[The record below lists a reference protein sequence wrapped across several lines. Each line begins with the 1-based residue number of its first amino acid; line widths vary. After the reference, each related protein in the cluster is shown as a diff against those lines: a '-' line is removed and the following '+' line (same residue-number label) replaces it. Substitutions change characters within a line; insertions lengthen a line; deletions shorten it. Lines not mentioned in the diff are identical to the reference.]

1 MPLSKSLSEQSR
13 FPKAHGIQQQRQAQ
27 WQRAKSH
34 SGAIP
39 SKPPAR
45 PAPVSAT
52 TKNKLSKYQFQKTA
66 TEQPD
71 SLSDLAS
78 IPENQDKAS
87 AGKTTRGLEDGGS
100 NKENLQEGRPD
111 PTATGSLLGQQH
123 RAAVTP
129 VSRLAWQDLMGVT
142 DADKPEDDTSPTER
156 LLWHND
162 RDETAEM
169 ISPLVPRR
177 GKKRARSSSP
187 ISSPAGDKT
196 RTPVVNV
203 KKLKKALKSEHADPA
218 LDLWDRF
225 AVGGAAD
232 SKSPLGATN
241 PALAHLMVSSSPRPQ
256 KDGSPNHADSSLR
269 RAISCGSH
277 WPKRRRVENTS
288 EAGPRKQT
296 EENAKSLMVSALL
309 ETVNGEISK
318 AEYTEESPPDMEES
332 PLIKK
337 RRSPQRRRLLNRSAL
352 SPEPFKAESAASPK
366 RSPCRN
372 EAKDSA
378 RTPTSDYG
386 DDDFDD
392 DTLLELDVSLL
403 SGQTEARTFSGAA
416 ATLADADLEE
426 ADGQCSKQAASSD
439 DEFEDV
445 DDDLFAAAED
455 MIGQANPSLTAAP
468 PPPATNPVH
477 LDGGTEEDDVFGDDF
492 GGDFDFEAAELA
504 ATQTAGQTD
513 SSLMPVSHKPT
524 AIQRY
529 LVTNVVENTYSD
541 ERGREAPEAVLIVQA
556 ERSKTTKTVHLRGD
570 WIDTPVHPK
579 SYVHII
585 GSFGSN
591 GRCIIDNNQNIL
603 ILHPDQLISATVVAD
618 SFSCMRRAVLQDR
631 VKATSEASA
640 PLVYGTIL
648 HEIFQEALVANSWDQ
663 TFLNG
668 VIEKTMKKHIED
680 LYTIKVNFTDAREH
694 LSSKM
699 PELRGWAEKF
709 VSSYPKPNAVAHG
722 RNSEKTSVCVSKLLD
737 IEEHV
742 WSPLYG
748 LKGNIDATVQV
759 TVKNSQ
765 ERRTLTVP
773 FEVKTGRNV
782 SENHQAQTM
791 LYNLL
796 LSDRYDIE
804 IVYGILYYME
814 TSLTKIIP
822 AVRNELRHMIKQRN
836 QLAVHIRERSVQ
848 LPPMKNNKH
857 ACGKCYAQT
866 SCFTYHK
873 LADDGDGDSS
883 GLQEKFDQIVKHMTP
898 VHKEF
903 FLKWEDLLTKEEKES
918 QRLRR
923 ELWTMLSVERE
934 KVGRCFADVIIEEGS
949 ASEDA
954 HNQKINRFHYAFV
967 KEDAAPGFSFV
978 DSQIAVGEPIVV
990 SDEQGH
996 FALALGFVT
1005 AVRKQR
1011 ISVAVDRRL
1020 HNARIRQP
1028 GFDKRDNQV
1037 YASVMEVVPEGVPP
1051 DQSRGKIKEPPIRY
1065 RLDKDEF
1072 SNGMAL
1078 VRNNIVSIMANVQFG
1093 SEKIRRLVVDLEPPT
1108 FKSAATQYTIT
1119 DKDSLNVDQK
1129 KAIEKVMSAKDYAL
1143 VLGMP
1148 GTGKTTTIAH
1158 IIRALVAQKKS
1169 VLLTSYTHTAVDNIL
1184 LKLKHDDVPVL
1195 RLGAPAKVHP
1205 EVQDFAILAGQPKD
1219 TFEEIRSAWHDTPI
1233 VATTCL
1239 GTSHAIF
1246 NERTFDYCIVDE
1258 ASQIT
1263 LPICLGPIRMA
1274 RTFVLVGDHNQLPP
1288 LVQNEEARIG
1298 GLDISLFKLLS
1309 DTHPDSVVN
1318 LEHQYRMSE
1327 DIMTLSNTLIYEGRL
1342 KCGTEALR
1350 LHKLDVPNM
1359 DGLWRH
1365 HYDATTLV
1373 SSQTDSFCTGMGA
1386 CWLRD
1391 LVDPETRVSFINTDA
1406 LPSSREEA
1414 KGNRIVNPC
1423 EARIVVQLVD
1433 ALLTVGV
1440 PACEIGVMTHYR
1452 SQLSMLKHGLRGHGT
1467 DSGGI
1472 EMHTA
1477 DRFQGRDKEVV
1488 ILSLVRSNEACSI
1501 GDLLKDWR
1509 RINVAFTRAKTK
1521 LLVVGSRSTLKGSG
1535 CEEMLARFI
1544 GLMEQRRWIYDLAP
1558 DALDEHYFEAA
1569 GTQLTAP
1576 AATTE
1581 MGGSPTKVK
1590 KEMRSTGVLWSDAG
1604 RKQTLLPPFKQPK
1617 KRILGTSQG
1626 GKENQLPHGPGPR
1639 KAKIDERVLLKGK
1652 PNLANILSEM
1662 SGNTY

>member
-1 MPLSKSLSEQSR
+1 MPLSKSFSEQSR
-13 FPKAHGIQQQRQAQ
+13 FPKANGNQQQRQAQ

-39 SKPPAR
+39 SKPSTRP

-52 TKNKLSKYQFQKTA
+52 TKNKLSKFQFQKSA
-66 TEQPD
+66 AEQ
-71 SLSDLAS
+71 SDTFSNLAPIS
-78 IPENQDKAS
+78 ENQDKTS
-87 AGKTTRGLEDGGS
+87 ARDPTTALKNADS
-100 NKENLQEGRPD
+100 NKENLQNEGPD
-111 PTATGSLLGQQH
+111 PADTASLHTQQH
-123 RAAVTP
+123 RATVTP
-129 VSRLAWQDLMGVT
+129 GRLAWQDLMGVT
-142 DADKPEDDTSPTER
+142 DPDKQEDDTSPTER

-162 RDETAEM
+162 RDDAADM

-187 ISSPAGDKT
+187 ISSPAGDKI

-241 PALAHLMVSSSPRPQ
+241 PALAHLMVSSSPRPP
-256 KDGSPNHADSSLR
+256 KDGSPNHAESSLR

-277 WPKRRRVENTS
+277 WPKRRRVENAS
-288 EAGPRKQT
+288 ESRPVTNAA
-296 EENAKSLMVSALL
+296 ENAKSLMVSALL
-309 ETVNGEISK
+309 ETVNGEISRT
-318 AEYTEESPPDMEES
+318 ERTEEDLPDMES
-332 PLIKK
+332 PSIK
-337 RRSPQRRRLLNRSAL
+337 RRSPKKQRSFPH
-352 SPEPFKAESAASPK
+352 PEQSPK
-366 RSPCRN
+366 PSKSKSTAPPVQSPSRHGI
-372 EAKDSA
+372 KHGA

-392 DTLLELDVSLL
+392 DTLLELDVSML

-416 ATLADADLEE
+416 ETLTDADVQG
-426 ADGQCSKQAASSD
+426 AVGQCSKQATSSD
-439 DEFEDV
+439 DEFDDM
-445 DDDLFAAAED
+445 DDDLLAAAED
-455 MIGQANPSLTAAP
+455 MIGTVDPALTQQPAP
-468 PPPATNPVH
+468 PPPSKPVH
-477 LDGGTEEDDVFGDDF
+477 RDGGTEEDDQFGDDF

-504 ATQTAGQTD
+504 ATQTAGQAD
-513 SSLMPVSHKPT
+513 SSLMP
-524 AIQRY
+524 RY
-529 LVTNVVENTYSD
+529 LVTNVLQNTYPD
-541 ERGREAPEAVLIVQA
+541 ERGREAPEAILIVQA

-570 WIDTPVHPK
+570 WVDTPVHPK
-579 SYVHII
+579 SHVHII
-585 GSFGSN
+585 GSFGPH
-591 GRCIIDNNQNIL
+591 GQCIIDNNQNIL

-648 HEIFQEALVANSWDQ
+648 HEIFQEALVANRWDQ
-663 TFLNG
+663 AFLNG

-699 PELRGWAEKF
+699 PELRGWAERF
-709 VSSYPKPNAVAHG
+709 VSSFPKPDAVAHG
-722 RNSEKTSVCVSKLLD
+722 RNNEKTSVCVSKLLD

-765 ERRTLTVP
+765 ERGTLTVP
-773 FEVKTGRNV
+773 FEVKTGKNV
-782 SENHQAQTM
+782 SESHQAQTM

-836 QLAVHIRERSVQ
+836 QLAVYIRERSVQ
-848 LPPMKNNKH
+848 LPPMKNSKH
-857 ACGKCYAQT
+857 ACGKCYAQN

-883 GLQEKFDQIVKHMTP
+883 GLQEKFDQVVKHMTP

-918 QRLRR
+918 QKLRR

-954 HNQKINRFHYAFV
+954 HSQKINRFHYAFV
-967 KEDAAPGFSFV
+967 KEDAAPGFSFL

-1037 YASVMEVVPEGVPP
+1037 YASIMEVVPEGVPSN
-1051 DQSRGKIKEPPIRY
+1051 QSQGKIKEAPIRY

-1078 VRNNIVSIMANVQFG
+1078 VRNNIVSIMTNVQFG
-1093 SEKIRRLVVDLEPPT
+1093 SEKIRRLVVDLETPA
-1108 FKSAATQYTIT
+1108 FKAAATQYTIA

-1129 KAIEKVMSAKDYAL
+1129 RAIEKVMSAKDYAL

-1184 LKLKHDDVPVL
+1184 LKLKHHDIPVL

-1342 KCGTEALR
+1342 KCGTEELR
-1350 LHKLDVPNM
+1350 LRQLDVPNM
-1359 DGLWRH
+1359 DGLRRH
-1365 HYDATTLV
+1365 HHDATTLV
-1373 SSQTDSFCTGMGA
+1373 SSQTNSFCTGMGA

-1391 LVDPETRVSFINTDA
+1391 LVNPETRVSFVNTDA

-1433 ALLTVGV
+1433 ALISVGV
-1440 PACEIGVMTHYR
+1440 PASEIGVMTHYR
-1452 SQLSMLKHGLRGHGT
+1452 SQLSMLKHGLRGHGAN
-1467 DSGGI
+1467 SGGI

-1544 GLMEQRRWIYDLAP
+1544 GLMEQRCWIYDLKP
-1558 DALDEHYFEAA
+1558 EALDAHYFEDA
-1569 GTQLTAP
+1569 GTQLTAT
-1576 AATTE
+1576 AATGL
-1581 MGGSPTKVK
+1581 GGSPSQKAK
-1590 KEMRSTGVLWSDAG
+1590 KELNSTGVLWSDAG
-1604 RKQTLLPPFKQPK
+1604 RKQALLPPFKQPK
-1617 KRILGTSQG
+1617 KKITGGSQG
-1626 GKENQLPHGPGPR
+1626 GKENQPPQGAGPR
-1639 KAKIDERVLLKGK
+1639 RAKIDERVLLKGK
-1652 PNLANILSEM
+1652 PNLANMLSEM
-1662 SGNTY
+1662 TGNTY